1 MFIKSSDSLLAID
14 LAPEA
19 IRVLDVTVC
28 RGSASIS
35 AVATGTLTEG
45 NADSLP
51 ERHIAALEYLLNNHK
66 LRSRK
71 CVASLPTNLVTTRS
85 LVIDPGKAQSPE
97 EQIKLTLQNILTCD
111 AKSLL
116 FDFWKVTEPGE
127 KSRTYEVLVVATQ
140 RTLVHKYLEGFKK
153 LKLSCSHLDV
163 APCALASLLAKLV
176 PQQDAMVGAVALGES
191 LGYFAVVQNQR
202 VLFWR
207 PFEVPPAR
215 NGQQAGQSRVGDEI
229 SKCVSHMM
237 GSQHLDRVSDIY
249 LFGNSSQDD
258 AFSSYLLNRFNLQI
272 KTPSPFESLAQ
283 EGLPA
288 ELRKTLDN
296 AGATHYAAALG
307 LALQPAG
314 GNHG

>member
-1 MFIKSSDSLLAID
+1 MFRTAADSFLAIE

-19 IRVLDVTVC
+19 VRVLDVSVR
-28 RGSASIS
+28 RGKASVSAL
-35 AVATGTLTEG
+35 ATGTLAEG
-45 NADSLP
+45 THDTLP
-51 ERHIAALEYLLNNHK
+51 ERHIAALEYLLNHHK
-66 LRSRK
+66 LRART

-97 EQIKLTLQNILTCD
+97 EQIKLTLQSILTCD
-111 AKSLL
+111 ARALL

-140 RTLVHKYLEGFKK
+140 RTIVHKYLEGFKK

-163 APCALASLLAKLV
+163 APCALASLIARLA
-176 PQQDAMVGAVALGES
+176 PQQDSIFGAVALGES

-207 PFEVPPAR
+207 PFELPPAR
-215 NGQQAGQSRVGDEI
+215 NGQQSGLSRVGDEI
-229 SKCVSHMM
+229 SKCVSHMV
-237 GSQHLDRVSDIY
+237 GSQHLDGVGDIY
-249 LFGNSSQDD
+249 LFGNGSQDE
-258 AFSSYLLNRFNLQI
+258 AFSSYLVNRFSLQV

-283 EGLPA
+283 EGLPE

-296 AGATHYAAALG
+296 AAATHYAAALG
-307 LALQPAG
+307 LALQPSG
-314 GNHG
+314 GNRG